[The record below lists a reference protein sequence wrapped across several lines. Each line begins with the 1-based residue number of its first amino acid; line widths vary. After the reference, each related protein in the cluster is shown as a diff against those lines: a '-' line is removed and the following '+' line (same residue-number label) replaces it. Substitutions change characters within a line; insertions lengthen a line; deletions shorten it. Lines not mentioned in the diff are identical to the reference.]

1 MKLLLKIML
10 CLLIVVVVFG
20 LSIGGYFAYLWS
32 SNLPYVGSVKDYRP
46 PVITRIYSEDGQV
59 IGRLWEEKRTVV
71 PVSEMPRH
79 LIDAFVA
86 AEDAR
91 FFEHLGVDVQGIA
104 RAFLKNL
111 SAGKVEQG
119 GSTITQQ
126 VTKSLILKNVKKTYR
141 RKVRE
146 AILSVQL
153 EKSFSKEHILFLYLN
168 QIYLGQ
174 GAYGVEAASQTYF
187 HKPAKDLNLSEASLL
202 AGLPQA
208 PARYSPVS
216 HFDRAKARQKYVLT
230 RMLEEGF
237 ITEASRDQA
246 LHANLEIHGREINTF
261 ERAPYFSEH
270 VRRYLLKKYG
280 KDLLYRGGL
289 KVYTTLDLNMQV
301 LGREA
306 LNKGLTDLD
315 KREGYR
321 GPIRHLSAKQMQK
334 YGKEAEEKFR
344 ISPPEPGSVVKGL
357 VTKVNDKG
365 KQVSIRLGKEMASLS
380 LKQMRWARKPNKKVA
395 YYEARVRKPSS
406 VLKQGDVVLVRIL
419 GKYGDD
425 TPKKKGSKKRKGTSK
440 QKKFTWKVA
449 LEQTPKAQG
458 ALVCINAE
466 TGEVKTI
473 LGGRSFD
480 ESQFNRAIQSRRQP
494 GSAFKPL
501 IYSAA
506 LDRGMNPVTIIMDSP
521 YVSSPNAA
529 GEVWKPKNYKKK
541 FYGPTLIRTGLAKS
555 RNVITV
561 KILNKIGVNYAI
573 QYARNLGIESDLTP
587 NLSLALGSSGVSLME
602 LTRAYGAF
610 ANGGMLVK
618 PFYIK
623 RILDRSG
630 QVIEEN
636 QPETAPVLSKE
647 TAFVMTDL
655 LRAVVTEGTGWRIRA
670 LKRPVAGK
678 TGTTN
683 DLRDAWFMG
692 YTPELVTG
700 VWVGYDDSREMG
712 KGETGSRA
720 ASPIWLDF
728 MQKVLAGK
736 PVMDFQVPKG
746 VVFAKI
752 DGKTGY
758 LAGRYSKKTVF
769 QAFVEGT
776 EPKQYSPKPSAAKV
790 ESFSQYDMDSQL
802 DGGSQFDTD
811 VQ

>member
-1 MKLLLKIML
+1 MKLFLKI
-10 CLLIVVVVFG
+10 LLFLFSLVVVFG
-20 LSIGGYFAYLWS
+20 LCIGAYFAYLWS

-46 PVITRIYSEDGQV
+46 PVITRIYSEDGHI

-71 PVSEMPRH
+71 PVSGLPAH
-79 LIDAFVA
+79 LINAFVA

-91 FFEHLGVDVQGIA
+91 FFEHQGVDVQGII

-168 QIYLGQ
+168 QIYLGH
-174 GAYGVEAASQTYF
+174 GAYGVEAASRTYF
-187 HKPAKDLNLSEASLL
+187 HKPAKQLTLAEAALL

-208 PARYSPVS
+208 PARYSPVA
-216 HFDRAKARQKYVLT
+216 HFKLAKARQRYVLA
-230 RMLEEGF
+230 RMYEEGF
-237 ITEASRDQA
+237 ITETERDQA
-246 LHANLEIHGREINTF
+246 LQANLVIYGKDTNTF
-261 ERAPYFSEH
+261 ERAPYFTEH
-270 VRRYLLKKYG
+270 VRRYLLAKYG

-289 KVYTTLDLNMQV
+289 RVYTTVDLKMQV
-301 LGREA
+301 KGREA
-306 LNKGLTDLD
+306 LRRGLTELD

-321 GPIRHLSAKQMQK
+321 GPLKHLSAGEVKDYKARALKSLSLQNPK
-334 YGKEAEEKFR
+334 VD
-344 ISPPEPGSVVKGL
+344 SVVEGL
-357 VTKVNDKG
+357 VVKVDDKG
-365 KQVSIRLGKEMASLS
+365 KEVSIQLGKALARLPLKEM
-380 LKQMRWARKPNKKVA
+380 KWARKPDKEVA
-395 YYEARVRKPSS
+395 YYAARVREPSS
-406 VLKQGDVVLVRIL
+406 VLAKGDVVLVRL
-419 GKYGDD
+419 LEKYGVG
-425 TPKKKGSKKRKGTSK
+425 TPEETGDGKKGKSGKKHDG
-440 QKKFTWKVA
+440 FTWLVA
-449 LEQTPKAQG
+449 LEPEPAAQG
-458 ALVCINAE
+458 ALVCLDAE
-466 TGEVKTI
+466 TGEVKTM

-506 LDRGMNPVTIIMDSP
+506 IDQGMTPVTVIMDSP
-521 YVSSPNAA
+521 YVSAPNAA

-561 KILNKIGVNYAI
+561 KILNKIGVGYAI
-573 QYARNLGIESDLTP
+573 DYARKMGIESNLTP

-602 LTRAYGAF
+602 LTRAYAAF
-610 ANGGMLVK
+610 ANGGMLVT
-618 PFYIK
+618 PFFVK
-623 RILDRSG
+623 RILDRG
-630 QVIEEN
+630 GNVIEEN
-636 QPETAPVLSKE
+636 QPTTTPVLSRE

-655 LRAVVTEGTGWRIRA
+655 LKAVISEGTGWRVRA

-692 YTPELVTG
+692 YTPEFVTG

-720 ASPIWLDF
+720 ASPIWLGF
-728 MQKVLAGK
+728 MQQVLAEK
-736 PVMDFQVPKG
+736 PIIDFEVPKG

-752 DGKTGY
+752 DRETGH
-758 LAGRYSKKTVF
+758 LASGRSRKTVF
-769 QAFVEGT
+769 QAFKEGT
-776 EPKQYSPKPSAAKV
+776 QPKEYSPARSSTAAAKP
-790 ESFSQYDMDSQL
+790 F
-802 DGGSQFDTD
+802 SQFDMD

>member
-1 MKLLLKIML
+1 MKLFLKILL
-10 CLLIVVVVFG
+10 CLFSIVVVFG
-20 LSIGGYFAYLWS
+20 VCIGAYFAYLWS

-71 PVSEMPRH
+71 PVSELPQH
-79 LIDAFVA
+79 LINAFVA

-91 FFEHLGVDVQGIA
+91 FFEHQGVDIQGIA

-153 EKSFSKEHILFLYLN
+153 EKSFPKEHILFLYLN

-187 HKPAKDLNLSEASLL
+187 HKSAKDLTLAEVALL

-230 RMLEEGF
+230 RMYEEGF
-237 ITEASRDQA
+237 ISEASRDEALQA
-246 LHANLEIHGREINTF
+246 TLEIHGKEINTF

-306 LNKGLTDLD
+306 LDKGLADLD

-321 GPIRHLSAKQMQK
+321 GPLKHILV
-334 YGKEAEEKFR
+334 KETQDFIKDAEKKFLL
-344 ISPPEPGSVVKGL
+344 SPPKVDSVVKGL
-357 VTKVNDKG
+357 VTKVDDKR
-365 KQVSIRLGKEMASLS
+365 KEVSIRLGKEMGCLP
-380 LKQMRWARKPNKKVA
+380 LKQMKWARKLNKKVA
-395 YYEARVRKPSS
+395 YYEARVKKLSS
-406 VLKQGDVVLVRIL
+406 VLKPGDVVLVRIL
-419 GKYGDD
+419 KKYGDD
-425 TPKKKGSKKRKGTSK
+425 TPKKKGSEKGKDTSK
-440 QKKFTWKVA
+440 HGKFTWLVA

-458 ALVCINAE
+458 ALVCMDAE
-466 TGEVKTI
+466 TGEVKTM

-480 ESQFNRAIQSRRQP
+480 MSQFNRAIQSRRQP

-506 LDRGMNPVTIIMDSP
+506 LDRGMNPVTIIIDSP
-521 YVSSPNAA
+521 YVSSPNKQ

-541 FYGPTLIRTGLAKS
+541 FYGPTLIRTGLTKS

-573 QYARNLGIESDLTP
+573 KYARKMGIQSDLTP

-602 LTRAYGAF
+602 LTRAYAAF

-618 PFYIK
+618 PFYIN

-630 QVIEEN
+630 HVIEEN
-636 QPETAPVLSKE
+636 QPDTAPVISKE

-655 LRAVVTEGTGWRIRA
+655 LRAVVSEGTGWRIRA

-692 YTPELVTG
+692 YTPDLVTG

-728 MQKVLAGK
+728 MQEVLAGK
-736 PVMDFQVPKG
+736 PVKDFKVPKG

-752 DGKTGY
+752 DGKTGH
-758 LAGRYSKKTVF
+758 LAGRHSKNTVF
-769 QAFVEGT
+769 QAFKEGT
-776 EPKQYSPKPSAAKV
+776 EPKQYAPKASAA
-790 ESFSQYDMDSQL
+790 ETGSFSRFDVDSRFDMD
-802 DGGSQFDTD
+802 

>member
-1 MKLLLKIML
+1 MKLFLKIFL
-10 CLLIVVVVFG
+10 CLFSIVVVFG
-20 LSIGGYFAYLWS
+20 LCIGGYFAYLWS

-46 PVITRIYSEDGQV
+46 PVITRIYSDDGQV

-71 PVSEMPRH
+71 PVSELPQH
-79 LIDAFVA
+79 LINAFVA

-91 FFEHLGVDVQGIA
+91 FFEHQGVDVQGIA

-153 EKSFSKEHILFLYLN
+153 EKSFPKEHILFLYLN

-187 HKPAKDLNLSEASLL
+187 HKSAKDLNLAEVALL

-230 RMLEEGF
+230 RMYEEEF
-237 ITEASRDQA
+237 ISEASRDQA
-246 LHANLEIHGREINTF
+246 LQATLEIHGKEINTF

-289 KVYTTLDLNMQV
+289 KVYTTLNLNMQI

-306 LNKGLTDLD
+306 LDKGLADLD

-321 GPIRHLSAKQMQK
+321 GPLKHLSVEEMQDYQK
-334 YGKEAEEKFR
+334 NAEKKF
-344 ISPPEPGSVVKGL
+344 ILSPPKPDLLVKGL
-357 VTKVNDKG
+357 VTKVDDKR
-365 KQVSIRLGKEMASLS
+365 KEVSIRLGKETACLP
-380 LKQMRWARKPNKKVA
+380 LKQMKWARKPNKKVP
-395 YYEARVRKPSS
+395 YYEARVRKPST
-406 VLKQGDVVLVRIL
+406 VLKPGDVVLVRIL
-419 GKYGDD
+419 KKYGDPK
-425 TPKKKGSKKRKGTSK
+425 PKKKSPQKVKKRPK
-440 QKKFTWKVA
+440 QKKFAWLVA

-458 ALVCINAE
+458 ALVCMDAE
-466 TGEVKTI
+466 TGEVKTM
-473 LGGRSFD
+473 LGGRNFD
-480 ESQFNRAIQSRRQP
+480 VSQFNRAIQSRRQP

-521 YVSSPNAA
+521 YVSSPNEQ

-573 QYARNLGIESDLTP
+573 KYARNMGIESDLTP

-602 LTRAYGAF
+602 LTRAYAAF

-618 PFYIK
+618 PFYIN
-623 RILDRSG
+623 RILDRG
-630 QVIEEN
+630 GNIIEEN
-636 QPETAPVLSKE
+636 QPDTAPVISKE

-655 LRAVVTEGTGWRIRA
+655 LKAVVSEGTGWRIRA

-692 YTPELVTG
+692 YTPDLVTG

-728 MQKVLAGK
+728 MQEVLAEK
-736 PVMDFQVPKG
+736 PIKDFQAPKG
-746 VVFAKI
+746 IVFANI
-752 DGKTGY
+752 DGKTGH
-758 LAGRYSKKTVF
+758 LAGRHSKNTVF

-776 EPKQYSPKPSAAKV
+776 EPKQYAPKPSAGRMK
-790 ESFSQYDMDSQL
+790 SFSQFDID
-802 DGGSQFDTD
+802 SQFDMD